1 MDSED
6 RAVRRDERQ
15 TAMEQD
21 RHRAKQAWDAERAL
35 QDARGAMVG
44 SIRAAAVRPVLSGRA
59 AAAAAAVVGWPDE
72 LASGSE
78 LPPGAA
84 HAMGAQPSTL
94 ASSSL
99 CSPAPYRAPHWQ
111 PMDSEPSAN
120 KSNEMHTEMLPIYK
134 KTLRGAGKL
143 QSPAYLPHLSSRT
156 RAMAMAADPA
166 ILHSPYTNA
175 YPLGGPSPLHR
186 AEASRP
192 RPRAF
197 LPVAETDEAA
207 LVAAAEA
214 ENALGTA
221 LDTWPSNA
229 AAAANGRLE
238 GLSEGAYLLPI
249 LPAASPSVRGPK
261 AILMPK
267 PRRALPALSPPSA
280 ACEDLPPL
288 PLPRPKAMRESV
300 VTTAMHPASRQPAA
314 SRTGMSRSASVPAVL
329 MKKAQKLLST
339 PGNAS
344 DGAAM
349 MLLEAIAADEGW
361 L

>member
-1 MDSED
+1 M
-6 RAVRRDERQ
+6 
-15 TAMEQD
+15 
-21 RHRAKQAWDAERAL
+21 
-35 QDARGAMVG
+35 
-44 SIRAAAVRPVLSGRA
+44 
-59 AAAAAAVVGWPDE
+59 
-72 LASGSE
+72 
-78 LPPGAA
+78 
-84 HAMGAQPSTL
+84 
-94 ASSSL
+94 
-99 CSPAPYRAPHWQ
+99 
-111 PMDSEPSAN
+111 
-120 KSNEMHTEMLPIYK
+120 
-134 KTLRGAGKL
+134 
-143 QSPAYLPHLSSRT
+143 
-156 RAMAMAADPA
+156 
-166 ILHSPYTNA
+166 
-175 YPLGGPSPLHR
+175 
-186 AEASRP
+186 
-192 RPRAF
+192 
-197 LPVAETDEAA
+197 AETDEAA
-207 LVAAAEA
+207 LVDAAEA

-267 PRRALPALSPPSA
+267 PRRALPALSPPLA
-280 ACEDLPPL
+280 ASEDLPPL

>member
-1 MDSED
+1 
-6 RAVRRDERQ
+6 
-15 TAMEQD
+15 
-21 RHRAKQAWDAERAL
+21 
-35 QDARGAMVG
+35 
-44 SIRAAAVRPVLSGRA
+44 
-59 AAAAAAVVGWPDE
+59 
-72 LASGSE
+72 
-78 LPPGAA
+78 
-84 HAMGAQPSTL
+84 
-94 ASSSL
+94 
-99 CSPAPYRAPHWQ
+99 
-111 PMDSEPSAN
+111 
-120 KSNEMHTEMLPIYK
+120 MLPIYK

-175 YPLGGPSPLHR
+175 YPHGGPSPLHR
-186 AEASRP
+186 AEASHP

-221 LDTWPSNA
+221 LGTWPSN
-229 AAAANGRLE
+229 GRLE
-238 GLSEGAYLLPI
+238 KLSEGAYLLPI
-249 LPAASPSVRGPK
+249 LPAVLPSVRGPQ
-261 AILMPK
+261 AVPMTLPK

-280 ACEDLPPL
+280 ANEDMPPL
-288 PLPRPKAMRESV
+288 PLPRSKAMRESV
-300 VTTAMHPASRQPAA
+300 ATTAMHPASRQPPA

-349 MLLEAIAADEGW
+349 TLLEAIAADEGW